1 VSYLHDAFDLM
12 VARQTS
18 FIAKSSHPPI
28 PDNKRKTSIADSNSG
43 GVGSEGTPGASDV
56 VDSVG
61 ADIGSMRTHTQQYED
76 TYVAV

>member
-1 VSYLHDAFDLM
+1 MSYLHDAFDLM

-43 GVGSEGTPGASDV
+43 GVGSEGTAGASDV
-56 VDSVG
+56 VDAVG
-61 ADIGSMRTHTQQYED
+61 ADIGSMRTHT
-76 TYVAV
+76 